1 MEGGVQQIDFTKY
14 DIHTSEFSLY
24 GISTLGRLVDIID
37 GDSLCI
43 ILPVFNNFYKYN
55 VRLNGIDTCEMR
67 SKHQEN
73 KTLAIRAR
81 DALLELVTEKKYTT
95 ELTKHNIQEILNK
108 TVITLFVECLDFDK
122 YGRLLANVY
131 FDSPIT
137 GKIQLSEYLL
147 QNKLAYQYTGKTKL
161 TEDEQ
166 LQILI

>member
-1 MEGGVQQIDFTKY
+1 MESGVQEIDFTKY
-14 DIHTSEFSLY
+14 DIHTSEFSLH
-24 GISTLGRLVDIID
+24 GIVTLGRLVDIID

-67 SKHQEN
+67 SKNQEN
-73 KTLAIRAR
+73 KNLAIRAR
-81 DALLELVTEKKYTT
+81 DALLELVTEKKYTI

-108 TVITLFVECLDFDK
+108 SVITLFVECLDFDK

-131 FDSPIT
+131 FNSPIT

-161 TEDEQ
+161 TEREQ
-166 LQILI
+166 LEILI